1 MSIKRSYLCFI
12 ALLFLLIGGVSER
25 PAWAANPSDEGCNAD
40 DECRGHFQRGKTL
53 YRQQDYANA
62 LTAFKTA
69 YDRRQ
74 TPILLANIG
83 RTLQKLGRPKEAL
96 EYYERCQAAAKS
108 DPELQEK
115 LSQYIAETKVL
126 LGNAPE
132 APPVVEK
139 EPEPAPLTAPLTPV
153 EKPKPLHKRPW
164 FIATMVV
171 GSVVV
176 AGAIAVGVIFAT
188 RPSPMPDPALD
199 PDVTVVRP
207 TF

>member
-1 MSIKRSYLCFI
+1 LSIKRSYRVLI
-12 ALLFLLIGGVSER
+12 ALLFLTLCALFDRS
-25 PAWAANPSDEGCNAD
+25 AWAANPSDEGCNAD

-53 YRQQDYANA
+53 YKQQDYAGA
-62 LTAFKTA
+62 LRSFQTA

-96 EYYERCQAAAKS
+96 EYYERCQAAAKT
-108 DPELQEK
+108 DAELQEK
-115 LSQYIAETKVL
+115 LSQYIAETKAL
-126 LGNAPE
+126 LGDAPPE
-132 APPVVEK
+132 KPVVEK
-139 EPEPAPLTAPLTPV
+139 EPEPAPLTQPLGPV

-176 AGAIAVGVIFAT
+176 AGAIATGVIFAT

-199 PDVTVVRP
+199 PDVTIVRP
-207 TF
+207 MF

>member
-1 MSIKRSYLCFI
+1 MSIKRSCLCFI
-12 ALLFLLIGGVSER
+12 ALLFLSIGVVFER
-25 PAWAANPSDEGCNAD
+25 PVWAANPSDEGCNAD
-40 DECRGHFQRGKTL
+40 DECRGHFQRGKSL
-53 YRQQDYANA
+53 YKQQDYTSA
-62 LTAFKTA
+62 LKAFQTA

-96 EYYERCQAAAKS
+96 DYYERCQAAAKS

-115 LSQYIAETKVL
+115 LKLYISETKVL
-126 LGNAPE
+126 LGSTPE
-132 APPVVEK
+132 QPPVVDK
-139 EPEPAPLTAPLTPV
+139 EPEPLPLTAPLTPV
-153 EKPKPLHKRPW
+153 EKPRPLHKRPW

-176 AGAIAVGVIFAT
+176 AGAIATAVIFAT

-199 PDVTVVRP
+199 PDVTIVRP
-207 TF
+207 MF